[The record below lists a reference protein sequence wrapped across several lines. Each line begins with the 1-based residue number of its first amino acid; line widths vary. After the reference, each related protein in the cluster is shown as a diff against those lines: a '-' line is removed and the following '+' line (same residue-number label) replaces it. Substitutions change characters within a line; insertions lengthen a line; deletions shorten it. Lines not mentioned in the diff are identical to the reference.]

1 MVRRHQLERV
11 RHERAGGK
19 RHRLDDHPGL
29 GTLDLVHLG
38 DLCVDGEV
46 AVDDPHS
53 AFTRE
58 RDRKARLGDRV
69 HRGRDDR
76 DLDRDRARQPRCGGD
91 VVREDSRLGRDEQ
104 DVVERQPLF
113 PELPVELQQ
122 PLDLACL

>member
-11 RHERAGGK
+11 RYERAGGK

-38 DLCVDGEV
+38 DLRVDGEV
-46 AVDDPHS
+46 TVDDPHS

-58 RDRKARLGDRV
+58 RDCKARLGDRV

-76 DLDRDRARQPRCGGD
+76 DLDRDCPRQPRCGRN

-113 PELPVELQQ
+113 PELPVELKQ